1 MPAPCQP
8 YVSPMCPNIEE
19 FVPTRWWWRSQRML
33 RPVGSSTSRSASTHS
48 SLYQRCYFM
57 SVICNKIP
65 WQIITFN
72 NCFSKDRSQSRV
84 LDVVRSVTGAF
95 NRSQFK
101 LNRSL
106 KTFSLAAS
114 TISLSPFF
122 QGWDCHRS
130 FRWGLVAIS
139 EGVWSFFFFLQ
150 KRRWLSKIKITFNFF
165 GKRPWSSKIQNHIS
179 TEGGWSFFSKRL
191 QSSKIQNHISRETQ
205 RMQRNCSSSAR
216 TSGDSTWL
224 NFYRGTTKIEER
236 NESWPSK
243 LEH

>member
-48 SLYQRCYFM
+48 SLYQRCYFL
-57 SVICNKIP
+57 SDIGSKIP

-139 EGVWSFFFFLQ
+139 EGVWSFFAKTTLIIQNQNHIQFLWQ
-150 KRRWLSKIKITFNFF
+150 TTLIIQNPKSHFNRRWLEFF
-165 GKRPWSSKIQNHIS
+165 
-179 TEGGWSFFSKRL
+179 
-191 QSSKIQNHISRETQ
+191 
-205 RMQRNCSSSAR
+205 
-216 TSGDSTWL
+216 
-224 NFYRGTTKIEER
+224 
-236 NESWPSK
+236 
-243 LEH
+243 